1 MAMIGAGQIVGLF
14 EDDNYRRIWTTGMA
28 SGICRWLEMLAVGV
42 YAFETTGSPFL
53 VALLV
58 ILRLLP
64 LVFFGSV
71 VGTFADRLSPRRFLV
86 TGMALGML
94 ASGSVSLLLFLD
106 LGGYWVVAA
115 GAFIGGVVWTL
126 DMPLRR
132 RMIGDLAGKERLVT
146 ALSFDSATN
155 HSTRALGPL
164 FGGILYATF
173 GASGAFALTASLY
186 LIGLLSISRVEDGR
200 ASGGAPVEPAT
211 RALADFR
218 ESFALVA
225 RDRDILRI
233 LLVTI
238 VFNVWA
244 LPFLSMIPVIG
255 SERLHLGAG
264 WIGALAA
271 LEGLGAFFGGLAIA
285 IFNPGIGMRRMYFFG
300 VFFFLVFAFIAG
312 WMTSPVAFAFFV
324 LLLGISGSGFSAMQ
338 STLAYSVAPPNMR
351 SRLFGLIV
359 LCIGTGLFGVLN
371 IGFVAE
377 WFDGATSVRIVA
389 VEGLI
394 ALVAIGIGWRQ
405 LWDRPV
411 L

>member
-14 EDDNYRRIWTTGMA
+14 DDANYRRIWGTGMA

-64 LVFFGSV
+64 LVVLGSV
-71 VGTFADRLSPRRFLV
+71 VGTLADRLSPRRFMV
-86 TGMALGML
+86 AGMAIGAI

-115 GAFIGGVVWTL
+115 GAVIGGMVWTL

-155 HSTRALGPL
+155 HSTRAIGPFL
-164 FGGILYATF
+164 GGILYESF
-173 GASGAFALTASLY
+173 GASGAFALTALLY
-186 LIGLLSISRVEDGR
+186 LIALVSIAGVEHRR
-200 ASGGAPVEPAT
+200 APGGTPVAPAT
-211 RALADFR
+211 RAFADFR

-225 RDRDILRI
+225 REGDIRRI

-238 VFNVWA
+238 VFNVFA
-244 LPFLSMIPVIG
+244 LPFISMIPVIG
-255 SERLHLGAG
+255 SERLHLSAG

-271 LEGLGAFFGGLAIA
+271 LEGIGAFLGGLAIA
-285 IFNPGIGMRRMYFFG
+285 IMNPGIGMRRLYFFG
-300 VFFFLVFAFIAG
+300 VFFFLVFAFLAG
-312 WMTSPVAFAFFV
+312 WMTAVLPFAVFV
-324 LLLGISGSGFSAMQ
+324 LLIGLAGAGFSAMQ
-338 STLAYSVAPPNMR
+338 STLTYSVAPPHMR

-359 LCIGTGLFGVLN
+359 LCIGTGLFGVFN

-394 ALVAIGIGWRQ
+394 VLVAIGIGWRQ

-411 L
+411 P

>member
-14 EDDNYRRIWTTGMA
+14 SDANYRRIWLTGMA
-28 SGICRWLEMLAVGV
+28 SGVCRWLEMLAVGV

-64 LVFFGSV
+64 LVLLGSV
-71 VGTFADRLSPRRFLV
+71 VGTLADRLSPRRFMV
-86 TGMALGML
+86 VGMAIGAL
-94 ASGSVSLLLFLD
+94 ASGTISILLFLG
-106 LGGYWVVAA
+106 LAGYKTVAVGAVAA
-115 GAFIGGVVWTL
+115 GFVWTL

-155 HSTRALGPL
+155 HSTRAFGPL
-164 FGGILYATF
+164 LGGILYETVGVA
-173 GASGAFALTASLY
+173 GAFGLTASLY
-186 LIGLLSISRVEDGR
+186 LVGLISIAGVGNGGS
-200 ASGGAPVEPAT
+200 SGAPVEPAT
-211 RALADFR
+211 KVLADFR

-225 RDRDILRI
+225 RDGDIRRI

-244 LPFLSMIPVIG
+244 LPFLPMIPVIG
-255 SERLHLGAG
+255 SETLQLSAG

-271 LEGLGAFFGGLAIA
+271 LEGLGAFLGGLTIA
-285 IFNPGIGMRRMYFFG
+285 VTNPRIGMRRLYFFG
-300 VFFFLVFAFIAG
+300 VFFFLIFAFLGG
-312 WMTSPVAFAFFV
+312 WMTSVLPFAVCV
-324 LLLGISGSGFSAMQ
+324 LLIGISGAGFSAMQ
-338 STLAYSVAPPNMR
+338 STLTYSVAPPNMR

-359 LCIGTGLFGVLN
+359 LCIGTGLFGVFN
-371 IGFVAE
+371 IGFIAE

-389 VEGLI
+389 VQGLI
-394 ALVAIGIGWRQ
+394 VLVAIGVGWHQ
-405 LWDRPV
+405 LWNRQYV
-411 L
+411 